1 MKIEYNKG
9 NNVSSVA
16 FMFACPGQKEQAA
29 GRVVAGATGKNLDM
43 LLSVLMESEN
53 IKISSLFPSANRYD
67 YLITNAS
74 NIIHYPALD
83 KTSLPSK
90 SEYSE
95 KSNLERLCGELECVK
110 YVIAFGAQAKDVSR
124 LVENEYQA
132 LRLERYPKFITS
144 LPHLSLLA
152 LNQISHDING
162 ERIERGD
169 KAATRKRL
177 TVVAKMLTDSLKDLL

>member
-67 YLITNAS
+67 YLITNAMMKMTMTKEDAKNCS
-74 NIIHYPALD
+74 GIIPMYVTKLVDNCFQFCEYTKIIIPTTI
-83 KTSLPSK
+83 KELP
-90 SEYSE
+90 
-95 KSNLERLCGELECVK
+95 NDCFRECYK
-110 YVIAFGAQAKDVSR
+110 
-124 LVENEYQA
+124 
-132 LRLERYPKFITS
+132 
-144 LPHLSLLA
+144 
-152 LNQISHDING
+152 
-162 ERIERGD
+162 
-169 KAATRKRL
+169 
-177 TVVAKMLTDSLKDLL
+177 